1 MKVVAFNG
9 SPRKGGNTEALLKRV
24 CDRLEKHGI
33 ETEIIKVGG
42 ELLSGCTACGA
53 CFKTQNMS
61 CIIYNDDMN
70 SWIKKMVEADG
81 ILLGSPTYF
90 SDMTPEMKTL
100 IDRAGYVTLA
110 NGSALKGK
118 VGAAVSSARRGGS
131 INTINSMSNFFTIS
145 QMIIPGSSYWNMGYG
160 AARGE
165 AEQDVEGM
173 QTMDNLGEN
182 MAWIMKCID
191 AAKATIPFPENDRSQ
206 QMSFIRAEAESK

>member
-61 CIIYNDDMN
+61 CIIYNDDIN

-131 INTINSMSNFFTIS
+131 INTINSMSHFFTIS

-165 AEQDVEGM
+165 VEQDVEGM

-191 AAKATIPFPENDRSQ
+191 AAKATIPFPDNDRSQ
-206 QMSFIRAEAESK
+206 QMNFIRSEAEA

>member
-9 SPRKGGNTEALLKRV
+9 SPRKGGNTETLLKRV

-33 ETEIIKVGG
+33 ETEIIKIGG

-61 CIIYNDDMN
+61 CIIYNDDVN
-70 SWIKKMVEADG
+70 GWIKKMVEADG

-118 VGAAVSSARRGGS
+118 VGAAVSAVRRGGS

-165 AEQDVEGM
+165 SEQDVEGM

-191 AAKATIPFPENDRSQ
+191 AAKATIPFPDNDRSQ
-206 QMSFIRAEAESK
+206 QMNFIRTEAES

>member
-24 CDRLEKHGI
+24 CARLEKHGI
-33 ETEIIKVGG
+33 ETEVIKIGG

-53 CFKTQNMS
+53 CFKTKNMS
-61 CIIYNDDMN
+61 CVIYNDPLN
-70 SWIKKMVEADG
+70 EWITKMVEADG

-90 SDMTPEMKTL
+90 ADMTPEMKTL

-118 VGAAVSSARRGGS
+118 VGAAVSSVRRAGS
-131 INTINSMSNFFTIS
+131 INAINSMSNFFTIS

-165 AEQDVEGM
+165 SEHDVEGM

-182 MAWIMKCID
+182 MAWIMKCIE
-191 AAKATIPFPENDRSQ
+191 ASKGTVPPPETNTSE
-206 QMSFIRAEAESK
+206 QMNFIRLEGEA